1 MQVGARRCL
10 VCDCEGSMRLD
21 GAGLARALGGVEAAP
36 VVHHQLCGAQ
46 LDRYREALGAGG
58 PLLVACTQEAPLFGE
73 VAGERGGADVAF
85 TNVRERAGW
94 SEEGAAALPKIA
106 ALLAEAAA
114 RPRCRRRRR

>member
-73 VAGERGGADVAF
+73 VAGERGGRRSRSRTCASA
-85 TNVRERAGW
+85 RAGRRRV
-94 SEEGAAALPKIA
+94 LPPCRRSRRCWPR
-106 ALLAEAAA
+106 LPP